1 MVVVKVGRNVM
12 NLFIISDI
20 HGMYKQFDE
29 ILQHWDEESLLV
41 ILGDMIDR
49 GEHSYEVVKRVM
61 ALQQE
66 FPDKVIVLK
75 GNHEDMLMYYVDG
88 RMKDPTPFL
97 INGGIEML
105 RSFIKDIDEEA
116 VIHNAEILK
125 TQFAA
130 EIDFLRNARHYYQYG
145 KLLITH
151 AGFDST
157 AENWQDTSKQDFLW
171 IREHYLHPNQTGL
184 INIFGHTPTRNM
196 HNIDDIWI
204 SPCQSYIN
212 IDGGCAYGGQLNA
225 LLISEQGEI
234 LETYVVPS
242 NK

>member
-75 GNHEDMLMYYVDG
+75 GNHEDILMYYVDG
-88 RMKDPTPFL
+88 RMKDPTPFF

-105 RSFIKDIDEEA
+105 RSFI
-116 VIHNAEILK
+116 
-125 TQFAA
+125 
-130 EIDFLRNARHYYQYG
+130 
-145 KLLITH
+145 
-151 AGFDST
+151 
-157 AENWQDTSKQDFLW
+157 
-171 IREHYLHPNQTGL
+171 
-184 INIFGHTPTRNM
+184 
-196 HNIDDIWI
+196 
-204 SPCQSYIN
+204 
-212 IDGGCAYGGQLNA
+212 
-225 LLISEQGEI
+225 
-234 LETYVVPS
+234 
-242 NK
+242 